1 MALQPHCRST
11 TRTRATYDVSNHM
24 NMGRSNRGQHFTRGW
39 LDLIY
44 PEKNVKYL
52 KKTYNLILTYMR
64 VLPKH
69 RYIYYK
75 FTKKMS
81 YAAWITLRM
90 DDKTD
95 SVHEDMKLQK
105 KYNV

>member
-1 MALQPHCRST
+1 M
-11 TRTRATYDVSNHM
+11 
-24 NMGRSNRGQHFTRGW
+24 
-39 LDLIY
+39 
-44 PEKNVKYL
+44 
-52 KKTYNLILTYMR
+52 
-64 VLPKH
+64 
-69 RYIYYK
+69 YYK

-105 KYNV
+105 NIMFKQLIYYGEKLHFYR